1 MAKFGYVYLSR
12 GIWDGS
18 RVLSQDWIDVSTR
31 RHISLEWGW
40 TDGYGYGWWTKTYE
54 IDGRGVEAFFA
65 SGWGGQQIT
74 VVPEMNMVV
83 VFTGG
88 GYYEDSLLSPD
99 EMMGE
104 YVLPSAQ

>member
-1 MAKFGYVYLSR
+1 
-12 GIWDGS
+12 
-18 RVLSQDWIDVSTR
+18 
-31 RHISLEWGW
+31 
-40 TDGYGYGWWTKTYE
+40 
-54 IDGRGVEAFFA
+54 
-65 SGWGGQQIT
+65 
-74 VVPEMNMVV
+74 MNMVV